1 MSKNT
6 QRIKLVLNQ
15 LKVIDPEDAMVVMD
29 FIASIMPQ
37 VKRIYSSQA
46 ANLALLRNRQRELT
60 GRLEDLEFEQSTN
73 TPSVE
78 SIMASQQNAEA
89 VADDD
94 EAKVDTDEALNL
106 LKDAEKAPKKT
117 TKKK

>member
-1 MSKNT
+1 
-6 QRIKLVLNQ
+6 
-15 LKVIDPEDAMVVMD
+15 
-29 FIASIMPQ
+29 MPQ

-60 GRLEDLEFEQSTN
+60 GRLEDLEFEQSATVP
-73 TPSVE
+73 TTVDM
-78 SIMASQQNAEA
+78 MASQQNAEA

-94 EAKVDTDEALNL
+94 DAKVDTDEALNL
-106 LKDAEKAPKKT
+106 LKDAEKATKKT

>member
-1 MSKNT
+1 MPKTT
-6 QRIKLVLNQ
+6 QGINLVLTEV
-15 LKVIDPEDAMVVMD
+15 KVIDPQHPMVVMD
-29 FIASIMPQ
+29 FIAGIMPQ

-60 GRLEDLEFEQSTN
+60 GRLEDLEFEQSIN
-73 TPSVE
+73 TPSAE
-78 SIMASQQNAEA
+78 DIMASQQNAEA

-94 EAKVDTDEALNL
+94 ESNVDADEALNL
-106 LKDAEKAPKKT
+106 LKDAEKATKKT

>member
-29 FIASIMPQ
+29 FIAGIMPQ

-46 ANLALLRNRQRELT
+46 ANIALLRNRQRELT
-60 GRLEDLEFEQSTN
+60 GRLEDLEFEQST
-73 TPSVE
+73 TSPSVE
-78 SIMASQQNAEA
+78 DIMASQQSAEA

-94 EAKVDTDEALNL
+94 EAKVDANEALNL
-106 LKDAEKAPKKT
+106 LKGAEKATKKT
-117 TKKK
+117 AKKE

>member
-29 FIASIMPQ
+29 FIAGIMPQ

-46 ANLALLRNRQRELT
+46 ASIALLRNRQRELT
-60 GRLEDLEFEQSTN
+60 GRLEDLEFEQST
-73 TPSVE
+73 TSPSAE
-78 SIMASQQNAEA
+78 DIMASQQSAEA
-89 VADDD
+89 VADDND
-94 EAKVDTDEALNL
+94 AKVDADEALNL
-106 LKDAEKAPKKT
+106 LKDAEKATKKT

>member
-29 FIASIMPQ
+29 FIAGIMPQ

-60 GRLEDLEFEQSTN
+60 GRLEDLEFEQDVN
-73 TPSVE
+73 APSVVD
-78 SIMASQQNAEA
+78 IMKAQQGAEA
-89 VADDD
+89 IDDD
-94 EAKVDTDEALNL
+94 EVQVDADEALNL
-106 LKDAEKAPKKT
+106 LKDAEKATKKT
-117 TKKK
+117 AKKK